1 MARPTSAQLWKA
13 TLALRAADGVANGAL
28 GHGGPKTSVKRKPT
42 SIPRF
47 RYTLGACS
55 CWRLAG
61 GALLDSLMPFLS
73 RVANCEAATGRLNRD
88 LYSALAQPSEVID
101 RFHEDCNRLKTLRLG
116 QVKVGVEITA
126 FCNVSLFV

>member
-1 MARPTSAQLWKA
+1 MHFVRRTALPTAPLATEVQKPQSSESRPPFPGSVTRSVP
-13 TLALRAADGVANGAL
+13 AAA
-28 GHGGPKTSVKRKPT
+28 GGWP
-42 SIPRF
+42 
-47 RYTLGACS
+47 
-55 CWRLAG
+55 G